1 MSQTA
6 QGTLSTAAKFYM
18 LNFFRLPE
26 RELYVVGVNA
36 GNFNRTNDVPITFGG
51 PTDSNG
57 VTEINLTSS
66 VSLIVDDNSDGA
78 NAVARIQI
86 LNAEAPDVV
95 VNNSTKSFD
104 DRVVQAEFIIVDG
117 NGNPAPIEFP
127 DGGSLVINS
136 LKVKLA
142 DPS

>member
-6 QGTLSTAAKFYM
+6 QGTLSPAAKLYM

-36 GNFNRTNDVPITFGG
+36 GNFNRTNDVPITLAN
-51 PTDSNG
+51 PLG
-57 VTEINLTSS
+57 VNDVAEISLTSS

-95 VNNSTKSFD
+95 VNGNAKSFD
-104 DRVVQAEFIIVDG
+104 DRVVQAEFIIVDE